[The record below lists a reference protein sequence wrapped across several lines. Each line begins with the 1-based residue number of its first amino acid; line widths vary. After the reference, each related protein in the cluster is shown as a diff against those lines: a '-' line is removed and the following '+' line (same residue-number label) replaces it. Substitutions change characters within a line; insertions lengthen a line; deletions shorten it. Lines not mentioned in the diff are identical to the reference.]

1 MHRPGIIGILFPL
14 TLLAQT
20 ATIEGIVTD
29 PSGAAVPDASVVA
42 TLESTGNAR
51 VVPTDEQ
58 GRYRIPALPV
68 GTYTIRCQKPGFQ
81 NAEVRQVALS
91 LNQTLEQPFHLNLS
105 AAGTSIDVHEQ
116 PEALNTTAA
125 TAGVGIGGEVLEET
139 PSQNRSYLGVVLLT
153 PGLAPAAGSSAL
165 RPKAGAR
172 STTP

>member
-68 GTYTIRCQKPGFQ
+68 GT
-81 NAEVRQVALS
+81 
-91 LNQTLEQPFHLNLS
+91 
-105 AAGTSIDVHEQ
+105 
-116 PEALNTTAA
+116 
-125 TAGVGIGGEVLEET
+125 
-139 PSQNRSYLGVVLLT
+139 
-153 PGLAPAAGSSAL
+153 
-165 RPKAGAR
+165 
-172 STTP
+172 